1 MFQYGGMSQLI
12 DQSQVRNK
20 GRGATTNSAV
30 RFDQMTTESVDDGW
44 ARDAELPVLRTKVSI
59 EVPRRLISKNSSPDL
74 SFDRTINPYRGCE
87 HGCIYCYARPSHAYL
102 GMSPGLDFETKLI
115 ARPDAPAI
123 LEKELRNPCYVP
135 AMIAIGSNTD
145 PYQPIEKEHQIM
157 RGILEVLARFNHPVA
172 IITKGTMIERDVD
185 ILGPMAAKGLARVG
199 MSITTL
205 DNKTSRAMEP
215 RVPLPARRL
224 QTIRRLTDA
233 SIPVRVMV
241 SPVVPALTDHELEAI
256 LAAAK
261 EAGAVAASSIVLRLP
276 REVSVLFQDW
286 LTEAFPDRA
295 ARVMARVRELHGGQD
310 YDPAFGTRMTGQG
323 KWADLMRQ
331 RFQFATRRLELDRKL
346 SALRSDLFKVPPQAG
361 DQLSL
366 F

>member
-1 MFQYGGMSQLI
+1 MSQLV
-12 DQSQVRNK
+12 DQSQVRIK
-20 GRGATTNSAV
+20 GRGATTNPAV
-30 RFDQMTTESVDDGW
+30 RYDQMTTESVDDGW
-44 ARDAELPVLRTKVSI
+44 ARDEELPVLRTKVSI
-59 EVPRRLISKNSSPDL
+59 EVPRRVISKNSSPDL

-102 GMSPGLDFETKLI
+102 GMSPGLDFETQLI

-123 LEKELRNPCYVP
+123 LEKELRNPRYSP

-145 PYQPIEKEHQIM
+145 PYQPIEKEYQIM

-172 IITKGTMIERDVD
+172 IITKGTLIERDVD
-185 ILGPMAAKGLARVG
+185 ILGPMAAKGLVRVG

-205 DNKTSRAMEP
+205 DKKTSRAMEP

-224 QTIRRLTDA
+224 QTIRRLTDQGV
-233 SIPVRVMV
+233 PVRVMV
-241 SPVVPALTDHELEAI
+241 SPVVPALTDHELEGI
-256 LAAAK
+256 LLAAK
-261 EAGAVAASSIVLRLP
+261 QAGAVAASSIVLRLP
-276 REVSVLFQDW
+276 REVSTLFQDW
-286 LTEAFPDRA
+286 LAEAFPDRA

-331 RFQFATRRLELDRKL
+331 RFQLATRKLGLDRKL
-346 SALRSDLFKVPPQAG
+346 PALRSDLFKVPPQAG